1 MYRATGLR
9 LINLR
14 QFYSVPLHSVR
25 MDNATSSRRGH
36 RRSASALNSLL
47 ELELL
52 LQMIA
57 KSGNTL
63 RDKNRLCPAPCRM
76 RLEQSGHP
84 FDVGFY
90 FGDLLGFCQSNQ
102 TSKIFSI
109 DMLLP
114 GGCSFTQ
121 SGNNQIL
128 DDVVSIK
135 VLFHGLALA
144 GGKGE
149 FSKQQVSQD
158 FAVECLRILNCP
170 ICLHEKNARML
181 WAMRANTSWEA

>member
-1 MYRATGLR
+1 MTRA
-9 LINLR
+9 
-14 QFYSVPLHSVR
+14 
-25 MDNATSSRRGH
+25 SSIR
-36 RRSASALNSLL
+36 AALNLLL

-57 KSGNTL
+57 ESGNAL
-63 RDKNRLCPAPCRM
+63 RDKNRLCPASCRM
-76 RLEQSGHP
+76 HLEQSGYP
-84 FDVGFY
+84 FDVGLY
-90 FGDLLGFCQSNQ
+90 FRDLLGFRQSNQ

-109 DMLLP
+109 DMPLP
-114 GGCSFTQ
+114 GGCSVAQ

-158 FAVECLRILNCP
+158 FVAECLRNLNYP
-170 ICLHEKNARML
+170 NCLHEKNARML